1 MRLENVERLSK
12 TEWIATHIGLGI
24 VIAVALL
31 LEEVPHGDWQQAA
44 GIIAPALVIA
54 ALAMIAVRTYSRKSA
69 SACVALKAEVNRNV
83 PV

>member
-1 MRLENVERLSK
+1 MHLENVERLSK
-12 TEWIATHIGLGI
+12 TEWISTHIGLGI

-44 GIIAPALVIA
+44 GIVALALVIA
-54 ALAMIAVRTYSRKSA
+54 ALAMVAVRTFSRKSA

>member
-54 ALAMIAVRTYSRKSA
+54 ALAMIAVRTFSRKSA

>member
-69 SACVALKAEVNRNV
+69 SAGVAVKAEVNRNV